1 MLPGV
6 PLSLPSGRVI
16 AIEPFMAGGDD
27 ADAVAFT
34 ARVEPGTYPVV
45 LSEIELIDTDGEVKD
60 SRVAAARL
68 VIRDEPVARWE
79 LAVTAD
85 QDPSE
90 LGDDG
95 YFGYPVDG
103 GTGCFLD
110 AETYRAL
117 EAEEDF
123 GDRVLVTM
131 YPCFGES
138 RDGGTVPSPITLA
151 VGEDPT
157 AVVFYSTGF
166 GDGVYATW
174 VGRTAAG
181 EVACF
186 VTDFDTFYDE
196 DEDED
201 EVGDGDRDGTEGGAE
216 EDGGEAPAPVP
227 EADEAREWQQAQVSA
242 PLTSRP
248 LRSTLVSG
256 VPTTALQPARPLG
269 RRGAARPMRQRGRRG
284 PAGYVNYL
292 SGQPC
297 SGIARFGEQHTSA
310 RDRNEGRSR

>member
-1 MLPGV
+1 MSPPDFARLLTAGGPHPFPLDGVEARIRVLPGV
-6 PLSLPSGRVI
+6 PLSLPSGRVV

-45 LSEIELIDTDGEVKD
+45 LSEIDLVDAEGAVKD

-79 LAVTAD
+79 LAVTQA
-85 QDPSE
+85 QDPST
-90 LGDDG
+90 LGDDE

-110 AETYRAL
+110 AETYHAL
-117 EAEEDF
+117 GAEEDF
-123 GDRVLVTM
+123 GDRVFATM
-131 YPCFGES
+131 YPSFYDET
-138 RDGGTVPSPITLA
+138 RDPGAAPNPITLA

-186 VTDFDTFYDE
+186 ITDFETFYEADDADE
-196 DEDED
+196 A
-201 EVGDGDRDGTEGGAE
+201 DGTEQASTEQDGA
-216 EDGGEAPAPVP
+216 D
-227 EADEAREWQQAQVSA
+227 
-242 PLTSRP
+242 
-248 LRSTLVSG
+248 
-256 VPTTALQPARPLG
+256 
-269 RRGAARPMRQRGRRG
+269 RG
-284 PAGYVNYL
+284 
-292 SGQPC
+292 
-297 SGIARFGEQHTSA
+297 
-310 RDRNEGRSR
+310 